1 MAVLGTQ
8 VIKSIQRGN
17 DDLSGG
23 GTTSVTI
30 NAVDLSKSF
39 SNIKTANG
47 AQGGKAN
54 STTPS
59 QDSVS
64 YGAAI
69 VAGGNLDSTTAL
81 LVRAGSGLGSS
92 SVVASTCRVYWEVI
106 EYV

>member
-17 DDLSGG
+17 VDLSGG

-54 STTPS
+54 NTTNNYT
-59 QDSVS
+59 S

-69 VAGGNLDSTTAL
+69 VAGGNLDSTTTL
-81 LVRAGSGLGSS
+81 LVRAGSGLGGS
-92 SVVASTCRVYWEVI
+92 SVVASTCRAYWEVI